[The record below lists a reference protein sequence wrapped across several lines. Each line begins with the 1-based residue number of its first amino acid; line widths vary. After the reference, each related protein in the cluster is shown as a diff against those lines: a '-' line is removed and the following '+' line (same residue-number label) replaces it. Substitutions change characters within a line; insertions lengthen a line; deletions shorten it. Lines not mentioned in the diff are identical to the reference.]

1 MRKAIVIALAVVLV
15 AVVGALPAMAG
26 PVNGAALPRADV
38 QTDRDPG
45 DPQVS
50 NVPGPRN
57 VRVLADYD
65 IDNDGLIDVDSLVK
79 LDAIRY
85 DLDGNGAADNT
96 ADQAKY
102 ATAFPAP
109 AAGMGCQLANHD
121 DDTTTAETPVCT
133 GYELMQDL
141 DFDTDGDGAT
151 YTMSSTGVAGDADDD
166 YWNGGKGWAPIGNAT
181 KPFTAT
187 FNGDNKTISNL
198 YINSTD
204 STADIGLFGVIGKCD
219 ANGNNCTDRGDI
231 KNLGLI
237 NASVTR
243 NNNSAGNVGSLAG
256 KIWNGEV
263 ISCYATGSV
272 SHTVLSTTAS
282 PSSTGGLI
290 GNMGNS
296 GKITA
301 SYAKTSVAGGATGTA
316 RSRVG
321 GLVGR
326 SSGTITASYATGSV
340 RHTGGRGA
348 TGSLVGYHNDGYGGT
363 ITASYAIGAVRKGS
377 KGGGLAGSGNGSAT
391 VTHSYWDAGTT
402 GGGTTSNTTGANGK
416 TTRELQSPTNYTG
429 YTGIYANWKVDLD
442 GDGEDDEPWD
452 FGTPHQYPAL
462 KYGGLDP
469 YKQRQLFIRSDS
481 WNAPV
486 AGEPVFAKAETY
498 TIRATLNIPA
508 TAAITTT
515 WQWQHST
522 GGTEWTNAPGASAT
536 SAIYYPVAEDDDAAT
551 DDVHDEGKYLRA
563 EATFTYNVSG
573 SSVTKTLITANTA
586 KVTAA
591 PAASAAVTV
600 VPIVGEKLRY
610 ALPAGV
616 TLPVE
621 WRWMSCVDAKMTD
634 CALRHQS
641 NSILD
646 THTEYTPVAGTDT
659 DVGKYLRAYAYYSDS
674 ANGNA
679 WTRTQTPVLGP
690 VVAAPAASP

>member
-1 MRKAIVIALAVVLV
+1 MDFDK
-15 AVVGALPAMAG
+15 
-26 PVNGAALPRADV
+26 N
-38 QTDRDPG
+38 
-45 DPQVS
+45 S
-50 NVPGPRN
+50 
-57 VRVLADYD
+57 
-65 IDNDGLIDVDSLVK
+65 
-79 LDAIRY
+79 
-85 DLDGNGAADNT
+85 DGNI
-96 ADQAKY
+96 
-102 ATAFPAP
+102 
-109 AAGMGCQLANHD
+109 
-121 DDTTTAETPVCT
+121 
-133 GYELMQDL
+133 
-141 DFDTDGDGAT
+141 
-151 YTMSSTGVAGDADDD
+151 DADD
-166 YWNGGKGWAPIGNAT
+166 YYYNGGKGWAPIGNAT

-204 STADIGLFGVIGKCD
+204 GTADIGLFGVIGKCD
-219 ANGNNCTDRGDI
+219 ATGNNCTDRGVI

-237 NASVTR
+237 NAGVTR
-243 NNNSAGNVGSLAG
+243 NHTSMGSVGTLAG
-256 KIWNGEV
+256 FLTGGEV

-272 SHTVLSTTAS
+272 SHPGPTTRP

-290 GNMGNS
+290 GAMGAS
-296 GKITA
+296 GKMTA
-301 SYAKTSVAGGATGTA
+301 SYATTSVAGGATT
-316 RSRVG
+316 SVVTNRVG

-326 SSGTITASYATGSV
+326 SNGTITASYAAGSV
-340 RHTGGRGA
+340 RETGRAIVGG
-348 TGSLVGYHNDGYGGT
+348 LVGYNNTLSGGV
-363 ITASYAIGAVRKGS
+363 ITASYAIGAVHRTAS
-377 KGGGLAGSGNGSAT
+377 ATNGGLFTSSPPLPNGT
-391 VTHSYWDAGTT
+391 FGVTSSYWDTGTT
-402 GGGTTSNTTGANGK
+402 GRTTSDGRTIGGK
-416 TTRELQSPTNYTG
+416 ATRELQSTTG
-429 YTGIYANWKVDLD
+429 YTGIYTNWDVDLD
-442 GDGEDDEPWD
+442 GDGVNDNPWD

-469 YKQRQLFIRSDS
+469 YKQRQLSIRSDS

-486 AGEPVFAKAETY
+486 AGEPVFASAETY

-573 SSVTKTLITANTA
+573 SSVTKTLTTANTA

-616 TLPVE
+616 TLPDGVTVE
-621 WRWMSCVDAKMTD
+621 WRWMSCVDAKMTS

-641 NSILD
+641 NLMFD
-646 THTEYTPVAGTDT
+646 AHTEYTPVAGTDT
-659 DVGKYLRAYAYYSDS
+659 DVGKYLRAYAYYA
-674 ANGNA
+674 ANDAGKT
-679 WTRTQTPVLGP
+679 WTRTETPVLGP
-690 VVAAPAASP
+690 VVAAPTTSP